1 MAPFRTEI
9 CGDFYI
15 ANLLI
20 PKSYCLKLD
29 GADAVYYSKVHYI
42 IKYFY
47 LTNLQMDFT
56 KQNLIRVSL
65 LHYTYKWMRAD
76 IHYRL

>member
-9 CGDFYI
+9 CGNFCI

-20 PKSYCLKLD
+20 PKSYYLKLD
-29 GADAVYYSKVHYI
+29 RADTIYYSKTCHTT
-42 IKYFY
+42 KYFY
-47 LTNLQMDFT
+47 LTNLQIDFT

-65 LHYTYKWMRAD
+65 LHYTYK
-76 IHYRL
+76 

>member
-9 CGDFYI
+9 CGDFRI
-15 ANLLI
+15 ADLLI
-20 PKSYCLKLD
+20 PKLYCLKLNR
-29 GADAVYYSKVHYI
+29 ADAIYYSKAYYI
-42 IKYFY
+42 TKYFY

-65 LHYTYKWMRAD
+65 LHYTYKWMRVNMY
-76 IHYRL
+76 YRL